1 MNHRETCS
9 VTATLVPQAG
19 TATLLRIVS
28 VLHGRGVEVHDL
40 TFAAGSDSEG
50 TVTARV
56 TLGNVGRT
64 TLEGSLRHVLEL
76 VEVSTRGE
84 RPLDLVTAGG

>member
-1 MNHRETCS
+1 MSHGETCS
-9 VTATLVPQAG
+9 LTATLAPQAG

-28 VLHGRGVEVHDL
+28 VLHSRGVEVHDL

-50 TVTARV
+50 TVSARV

-64 TLEGSLRHVLEL
+64 TLAGSLRHVLEL
-76 VEVSTRGE
+76 LEVSTRGE
-84 RPLDLVTAGG
+84 RSLDLVTARG